1 MAETVSATAQPRG
14 SQRMQTKRTEAVLLL
29 TQRVGSVDFAMNDL
43 ASRHN
48 AVKLTFPSC
57 IVVSTH
63 VAPLDEQS
71 IGQLRRSSAILSV
84 ALATPKLDST
94 TRFGIFWAHLRL
106 TRWPNCIKSVGRR
119 EAVGGQRIACDTS
132 ACLPKRIAKKTASSA
147 PYRCRVL

>member
-1 MAETVSATAQPRG
+1 MTS
-14 SQRMQTKRTEAVLLL
+14 
-29 TQRVGSVDFAMNDL
+29 
-43 ASRHN
+43 ASRHD

-71 IGQLRRSSAILSV
+71 IGQLRRSSAILNV